1 MNNVHKWIYLTKIL
15 FKKIVTRKSMFA
27 LNYPAVLI
35 VIFVSL
41 VLKDLVM
48 LAVQVLFVSERI
60 FLYLIL
66 ILKDFSFFLLFVTW
80 HFPLFSSHYLWVK
93 RKADP
98 GKTSASIRSW
108 KNRWM
113 L

>member
-1 MNNVHKWIYLTKIL
+1 
-15 FKKIVTRKSMFA
+15 MFA

-66 ILKDFSFFLLFVTW
+66 ILKDFSFFLLFVT
-80 HFPLFSSHYLWVK
+80 
-93 RKADP
+93 
-98 GKTSASIRSW
+98 
-108 KNRWM
+108 
-113 L
+113 

>member
-1 MNNVHKWIYLTKIL
+1 
-15 FKKIVTRKSMFA
+15 MFE

-66 ILKDFSFFLLFVTW
+66 ILIFLPIICHMTLSSVLL
-80 HFPLFSSHYLWVK
+80 PLSVSQK
-93 RKADP
+93 E
-98 GKTSASIRSW
+98 SRSW
-108 KNRWM
+108 QNKC
-113 L
+113 